1 MEIVILYILIIGLIC
16 HAINDKIKTR
26 KFNKLI
32 KKLQDK
38 GIIDSLD

>member
-1 MEIVILYILIIGLIC
+1 METAILYILVIGLAC
-16 HAINDKIKTR
+16 HAISDKIKTR

-32 KKLQDK
+32 KELYDK